1 MIVKACD
8 GYVNVLKYDSSD
20 VLFGIKWIVYLQ
32 MAWHPPGR
40 VIVIYIFWALLLQY
54 KQSWISIVIR
64 RELFRNIPDGHM
76 AQW

>member
-20 VLFGIKWIVYLQ
+20 VLFGVKWIVYLQ

-40 VIVIYIFWALLLQY
+40 VIVIYISERCRCNT
-54 KQSWISIVIR
+54 KSHESVK
-64 RELFRNIPDGHM
+64 
-76 AQW
+76 